1 MFEYVY
7 FAPDTDSARTSKIA
21 AERARQMVGGRVLI
35 GFDLVQRGFTDR
47 DGEWVFLSYFRSPI
61 TGKVWAVYY
70 AA

>member
-7 FAPDTDSARTSKIA
+7 FAPDADSARTSKIA
-21 AERARQMVGGRVLI
+21 DERARQMVGGRVLI
-35 GFDLVQRGFTDR
+35 GFDLVQRGFADR